1 MNSRARHLVIDGSN
15 IATEGRSLP
24 SLQQLDEAVRGVI
37 AERSFESVTVIVDAT
52 FAHRIDASEKDEF
65 EQAVDAG
72 EIIMPPAGVVGRG
85 DAFILQV
92 ADKADAAVLSND
104 SFQEFHGEHTWLFDE
119 GRLIGGKPI
128 EHVGWVYVDRV
139 PVRGPA
145 SRRAVREARGGSSSS
160 SSTRKR
166 SGRGSTA
173 RSRRTSKEAK
183 GPMPVPK
190 SPPPSGSA
198 GVANPASEAGND
210 APSSKA
216 VSGSQKQSGKQKRGR
231 QRNSAKKTETAARP
245 ANADNELNEPRVF
258 LSFVTA
264 HSIGDDVEGIVE
276 QFASH
281 GCYVRAD
288 GAQCYLPS
296 KAMGDPPPSRARDIV
311 SQHQTVTVRV
321 VSLDS
326 DRRGVNVELVDVGE
340 IQEAPESQTNQ
351 AAPPANEGAG
361 GADPQTRSTHD
372 VATKKKT
379 TKKKATKKAA
389 PKKAAKKVTKKKAA
403 PKKAAKKATKKATK
417 KAAPKKAAK
426 KATKKKATK
435 KATKKK

>member
-15 IATEGRSLP
+15 IATEGRNLP

-52 FAHRIDASEKDEF
+52 FAHRIDDSEKNEF

-92 ADKADAAVLSND
+92 ADKAEAAVLSND

-128 EHVGWVYVDRV
+128 EHVGWVFVDRV

-145 SRRAVREARGGSSSS
+145 SRRAVREARGGGSGGG
-160 SSTRKR
+160 RKR
-166 SGRGSTA
+166 SSRSTKSQS
-173 RSRRTSKEAK
+173 RSSSKSRSKSEVAT

-190 SPPPSGSA
+190 TPPPSSGSK
-198 GVANPASEAGND
+198 GND
-210 APSSKA
+210 AETTTAK
-216 VSGSQKQSGKQKRGR
+216 GRGR
-231 QRNSAKKTETAARP
+231 GRGRKSADKSSRKKTDARP
-245 ANADNELNEPRVF
+245 TASDNELNEPRTF

-264 HSIGDDVEGIVE
+264 NSIGDSVEGVVE
-276 QFASH
+276 LFASH
-281 GCYVRAD
+281 GCYVRAG

-296 KAMGDPPPSRARDIV
+296 KAMGDPPPTKARDVV
-311 SQHQTVTVRV
+311 SHNQTVTVRV

-326 DRRGVNVELVDVGE
+326 DRRGINVELIDVGE
-340 IQEAPESQTNQ
+340 IQEDPESQPHQVAST
-351 AAPPANEGAG
+351 AESDAGEAN
-361 GADPQTRSTHD
+361 PQTRSTHD
-372 VATKKKT
+372 VATKKKAAKKAAP
-379 TKKKATKKAA
+379 KKKATKKAA
-389 PKKAAKKVTKKKAA
+389 PKKAAKKVTKK
-403 PKKAAKKATKKATK
+403 ATK

-426 KATKKKATK
+426 KRTTKKAAPKKAAKKKATRR
-435 KATKKK
+435 